1 MKLQITRGRL
11 LATTMMA
18 GVATFAAF
26 AANAQTASTP
36 AAAAQAAPADNE
48 VEAVV
53 VTGSLLRRTDTA
65 TPSPVTVQT
74 TEQLKAQGI
83 TTIADAIRSLSA
95 DNSGSIP
102 AAFGSGFAAGS
113 TGVSLR
119 GLSVNSTLVMIDG
132 LRNANYPLADDGQK
146 AFVDLNSI
154 PFNAVE
160 RVETLKDGASSLYG
174 ADAIGGVVN
183 IIMKSNYQGMSA
195 DASYGTSQHGGGDQ
209 FRFTGDVGYGDL
221 DTDKYNLYFDVE
233 YQLDKAIRGDQR
245 GFPYNTNDLSSI
257 PGGQNNN
264 PQTGGSTFYGNIKPA
279 TITGNDLTTGLAV
292 DGSLWQ
298 PLRTCAAD
306 APLTS
311 QTDEDGVPM
320 GTYCA
325 QNVANF
331 GDIQPKQSRAAV
343 YGRFTIKP
351 TEHLE
356 AYLSGSFVQSKT
368 SVRGTPVTI
377 SSSTPNN
384 LSNLVLPVWIC
395 DTGVNCATDT
405 TAVNR
410 RLNPNNPFAAD
421 GDYALIKYRFSDLPA
436 SARYN
441 NRMLR
446 MVGGVK
452 GDVADWNYQANLVI
466 AHDSLESVQTGF
478 LSYKQ
483 LMSDIQTGAYN
494 FVDPSQNSA
503 AVRKAL
509 SPDLAKTSTTDL
521 DSINVQASRP
531 VFSLPG
537 GDAQLGL
544 GGEFRYEATNDPAL
558 NPVNDA
564 QGLGNART
572 EGNRTV
578 ASAFAELG
586 MPITDKIEV
595 NVSGRYDHYSDFGG
609 NFSPKIGVKFTPI
622 KTVALRGTI
631 SKGFRAP
638 SFSEAGNS
646 ASQGFTTFSFN
657 ADKYA
662 AFRDAH
668 GNNEYT
674 KAYSLSS
681 ITTANPDL
689 DPEKSTSY
697 TVGAV
702 WAPTRNFS
710 IALDYYHI
718 KKTDVIAQA
727 SAGTALAAYYAG
739 EAIPA
744 GYVVTPD
751 AADPEHPTALPRVLS
766 VASPYIN
773 ADSLV
778 TSGLDLNVQA
788 TFYLPADVKWTS
800 NLDATTLF
808 DFKYTQDG
816 TTYNY
821 VGKEAPYV
829 LSSGAGTPKNRLS
842 WTNTFER
849 GPIHVTGVMSY
860 VSGMR
865 EIDDSYDSACL
876 YGDDGFNCRI
886 KSFTTVD
893 LTGAYD
899 VTEKATVYAD
909 VMNLFDTG
917 PMFNPA
923 NYAGVNWNPTYS
935 QSGIVGRYFRVG
947 VRLKY

>member
-1 MKLQITRGRL
+1 MNHKISRGRL
-11 LATTMMA
+11 LATTMIA
-18 GVATFAAF
+18 GVATLAGF
-26 AANAQTASTP
+26 AANAQTA
-36 AAAAQAAPADNE
+36 AAPAAQPAAQDNE

-53 VTGSLLRRTDTA
+53 VTGSLLRRSDTA

-74 TEQLKAQGI
+74 NEQLKAQGI
-83 TTIADAIRSLSA
+83 TTVADAIRSLSA

-102 AAFGSGFAAGS
+102 AAFGNGFAAGS

-160 RVETLKDGASSLYG
+160 RIETLKDGASSLYG

-195 DASYGTSQHGGGDQ
+195 DASYGKSQHGGGDQ
-209 FRFTGDVGYGDL
+209 YRFNGDVGYGDL
-221 DTDKYNLYFDVE
+221 DTDKYNAYFDVE
-233 YQLDKAIRGDQR
+233 YQLDKRIRGNQR
-245 GFPYNTNDLSSI
+245 GFPFNTNDLSSI
-257 PGGQNNN
+257 PGGSNDN
-264 PQTGGSTFYGNIKPA
+264 PQTGGSTFYGNVKRA
-279 TITGNDLTTGLAV
+279 TLTTPGNLATGLAIDSPTNV
-292 DGSLWQ
+292 WQ

-306 APLTS
+306 APLTT
-311 QTDEDGVPM
+311 QLDEDGVLM

-325 QNVANF
+325 QNIANF
-331 GDIQPKQSRAAV
+331 GDIQPKQSRIGT
-343 YGRFTIKP
+343 YGRFTIRP
-351 TEHLE
+351 NDNLE
-356 AYLSGSFVQSKT
+356 AYISGSFVQSKT
-368 SVRGTPVTI
+368 SVNGTPVSV

-384 LSNLVLPVWIC
+384 LSNLVLPVYVC
-395 DTGVNCATDT
+395 SAGVSCATAAD
-405 TAVNR
+405 R
-410 RLNPNNPFAAD
+410 RLNPNNPFAST

-436 SARYN
+436 SARYT
-441 NRMLR
+441 NRMMRL
-446 MVGGVK
+446 VGGVK
-452 GDVADWNYQANLVI
+452 GSAMDWDYQANVVI
-466 AHDSLESVQTGF
+466 AHDTLESAQTGF

-494 FVDPSQNSA
+494 FVDPSQNSQ
-503 AVRKAL
+503 AVRDAL
-509 SPDLAKTSTTDL
+509 SPVLAKTSTTDM
-521 DSINVQASRP
+521 DSVNFQASRSL
-531 VFSLPG
+531 FSLPG
-537 GDAQLGL
+537 GDAQLGV

-586 MPITDKIEV
+586 LPVTTQIEV
-595 NVSGRYDHYSDFGG
+595 NLSGRYDHYSDFGG
-609 NFSPKIGVKFTPI
+609 NFSPKLGVKFTPI
-622 KTVALRGTI
+622 KSLALRGTI

-646 ASQGFTTFSFN
+646 ASQGFTTFSFKG
-657 ADKYA
+657 DQYA

-689 DPEKSTSY
+689 KPEKSTSY
-697 TVGAV
+697 TLGAV
-702 WAPTRNFS
+702 WAPTRAFS
-710 IALDYYHI
+710 VSLDYYHI
-718 KKTDVIAQA
+718 KKNDVIAQA

-739 EAIPA
+739 QAIPD
-744 GYVVTPD
+744 GYTVVAD
-751 AADPEHPTALPRVLS
+751 AIDPEHPTALPRVLS

-800 NLDATTLF
+800 NLDATTIF
-808 DFKYTQDG
+808 DYKYTQGG

-829 LSSGAGTPKNRLS
+829 LSSGAGTPKNRLQ

-849 GPIHVTGVMSY
+849 GPIHVTGTMNY
-860 VSGMR
+860 TSGMR
-865 EIDDSYDSACL
+865 EEDDSYTEGCL
-876 YGDDGFNCRI
+876 YGSAEFNCRI

-899 VTEKATVYAD
+899 VNEHASVYAD